1 MGFRY
6 NNRKWKDSMR
16 LRLDYNNMMTDFVGT
31 REGFTK
37 KEIRDN
43 MSIVD
48 TAYNLVQLKRG
59 RNMMGWSELPYN
71 QEEILDDVIQTAY
84 CGEML
89 KLNTYD
95 QPGVE
100 AGKQATFALLG
111 KRGYEDKKEELE
123 NATKKRED
131 FTIA

>member
-71 QEEILDDVIQTAY
+71 QE
-84 CGEML
+84 
-89 KLNTYD
+89 
-95 QPGVE
+95 
-100 AGKQATFALLG
+100 
-111 KRGYEDKKEELE
+111 
-123 NATKKRED
+123 
-131 FTIA
+131 

>member
-71 QEEILDDVIQTAY
+71 QEEILDDVIQTAKAVRKSCDY
-84 CGEML
+84 FVVLGIGGSAV
-89 KLNTYD
+89 TAI
-95 QPGVE
+95 
-100 AGKQATFALLG
+100 AGNQFPVVGLL
-111 KRGYEDKKEELE
+111 RICHIIRVHS
-123 NATKKRED
+123 ASP
-131 FTIA
+131 